1 MLGHQL
7 SGEAA
12 RAINDDVE
20 FLCAHA
26 RPPRKTLWTGSAAPA
41 NTCAGLRD
49 RGGPY
54 SMRLMPPLAIAA
66 AIASAVI
73 HASWNAVLKGG
84 TDRVTD
90 SFLIAVGGL
99 GAGLLIVAFLG
110 APAPA
115 AWPYLAMTVC
125 IHLAYW
131 FCLFKGYDA
140 GDMSHVYTLSR
151 GMAPMLVALGAA
163 LTANEIPPPL
173 KMLGIAFVS
182 IGVFTVGASPRA
194 SLRATLWAGAIGLCI
209 ASYSLVDALGSRAT
223 GNAVIFLGWS
233 MALMSVPMA
242 AFAFWRRGVKR
253 LLTDAAVAPWRG
265 IGVGI
270 VSFAGYGLVLW
281 AQTFAPIA
289 QVTALRETSVVW
301 GALIAFFF
309 LHERLGARRWLG
321 AAIVALGAGLI
332 AFA

>member
-1 MLGHQL
+1 
-7 SGEAA
+7 
-12 RAINDDVE
+12 
-20 FLCAHA
+20 
-26 RPPRKTLWTGSAAPA
+26 
-41 NTCAGLRD
+41 
-49 RGGPY
+49 
-54 SMRLMPPLAIAA
+54 MPPLAIAA
-66 AIASAVI
+66 AITSAII
-73 HASWNAVLKGG
+73 HASWNAALKGG

-99 GAGLLIVAFLG
+99 GAGLLIILFMG
-110 APAPA
+110 ALPAA
-115 AWPYLAMTVC
+115 AWPYVALTVV

-151 GMAPMLVALGAA
+151 GMAPMLVGVGAA
-163 LTANEIPPPL
+163 LTAHEIPPPL

-194 SLRATLWAGAIGLCI
+194 PLRATLWAVAIGLCI
-209 ASYSLVDALGSRAT
+209 ASYSLVDALGARAT
-223 GNAVIFLGWS
+223 GNAVLFLGWS

-242 AFAFWRRGVKR
+242 VFAFWRRGVKR

-265 IGVGI
+265 IGIGI
-270 VSFAGYGLVLW
+270 ISFAGYGLVLW

-301 GALIAFFF
+301 GALIAFLF
-309 LHERLGARRWLG
+309 LHERLGVRRWLG
-321 AAIVALGAGLI
+321 ASIVAFGAGLI

>member
-1 MLGHQL
+1 
-7 SGEAA
+7 
-12 RAINDDVE
+12 
-20 FLCAHA
+20 
-26 RPPRKTLWTGSAAPA
+26 
-41 NTCAGLRD
+41 
-49 RGGPY
+49 
-54 SMRLMPPLAIAA
+54 MPPLAIAA

-99 GAGLLIVAFLG
+99 GAGLVIILLLG
-110 APAPA
+110 APPPA
-115 AWPYLAMTVC
+115 AWPYLALTVC

-151 GMAPMLVALGAA
+151 GMAPVLVAVGAV
-163 LTANEIPPPL
+163 LTVQEIPPPL

-194 SLRATLWAGAIGLCI
+194 PLRATLWAGAIGLCI

-223 GNAVIFLGWS
+223 GSAIIFLGWS

-242 AFAFWRRGVKR
+242 AFAFYRRGVKR

-270 VSFAGYGLVLW
+270 ISFAGYGLVLW

-301 GALIAFFF
+301 GALIAFLF
-309 LHERLGARRWLG
+309 LHEKLGPRRWLG
-321 AAIVALGAGLI
+321 ASIVALGAGLI

>member
-1 MLGHQL
+1 
-7 SGEAA
+7 
-12 RAINDDVE
+12 
-20 FLCAHA
+20 
-26 RPPRKTLWTGSAAPA
+26 
-41 NTCAGLRD
+41 
-49 RGGPY
+49 
-54 SMRLMPPLAIAA
+54 MPPLAIVA
-66 AIASAVI
+66 AIASAMI
-73 HASWNAVLKGG
+73 HASWNAALKGG

-99 GAGLLIVAFLG
+99 GAGLIIIVWLG
-110 APAPA
+110 APPPD
-115 AWPYLAMTVC
+115 AWPYLALTVG

-151 GMAPMLVALGAA
+151 GSAPLLVAFGAA
-163 LTANEIPPPL
+163 LTAHEIPPPL

-182 IGVFTVGASPRA
+182 IGVLTVGASPRA
-194 SLRATLWAGAIGLCI
+194 PLKATLWAGAIGLCI
-209 ASYSLVDALGSRAT
+209 ASYSLTDALGSRVT
-223 GNAVIFLGWS
+223 GSAIIFLGWS

-265 IGVGI
+265 IGIGFI
-270 VSFAGYGLVLW
+270 SFAGYGLVLW

-301 GALIAFFF
+301 GALIAFVF
-309 LHERLGARRWLG
+309 LHERLGARRWTG